1 MSSRYA
7 SQILLPIL
15 ARRIGDD
22 RFRQLT
28 RHVSPNG
35 PAQCRHFWGSRTTDA
50 GVPQDPAHQS
60 RFLRDLNNRSD
71 GGVRPKET
79 VVQLFES
86 GTVKMTEANLCE
98 YVRAL
103 AGLDKLS
110 GSALI
115 KTLERGAH
123 ASGAGDGSFRSDG
136 TSTAG
141 ILGTEDRPL
150 FMRTVDKSAYE
161 HMWATI
167 RSLLVTFCLLW
178 GISWVL
184 EDSSLLR
191 KPAGFLHNPDL
202 KPQRPTDTKFDDVKG
217 VDEAKEEL
225 VEVVDYLKNPGQFTK
240 LGGRLPKGILLVG
253 PPGACPCRCLPN
265 LYFMLLLSA
274 RLCQMHHLGL
284 PAPQLDRC
292 AIPVS
297 HTGTIQVRVP

>member
-1 MSSRYA
+1 MSSRHA
-7 SQILLPIL
+7 AQILLPVL
-15 ARRIGDD
+15 ARRIGDENV
-22 RFRQLT
+22 RQLS
-28 RHVSPNG
+28 RHFSPQG
-35 PAQCRHFWGSRTTDA
+35 FSQCRQFWGSRTTDA
-50 GVPQDPAHQS
+50 GVPQDPVLQS

-71 GGVRPKET
+71 GGARSKET
-79 VVQLFES
+79 VVHLFES
-86 GTVKMTEANLCE
+86 GSVKMTEANLCE

-115 KTLERGAH
+115 KTLERGAQ
-123 ASGAGDGSFRSDG
+123 SSSVGDGISRSDVP
-136 TSTAG
+136 STAG

-150 FMRTVDKSAYE
+150 YMRTVDKSAYE

-225 VEVVDYLKNPGQFTK
+225 VEVVDYLKNPGQFTQ
-240 LGGRLPKGILLVG
+240 LGGKLPKGILLVG
-253 PPGACPCRCLPN
+253 PPGALAPYRCTAYFPFLSLFPVCPVAGPWHR
-265 LYFMLLLSA
+265 LLMVPSA
-274 RLCQMHHLGL
+274 KAGSMHSTCKLKNNGL
-284 PAPQLDRC
+284 
-292 AIPVS
+292 
-297 HTGTIQVRVP
+297 

>member
-1 MSSRYA
+1 MTRRYA
-7 SQILLPIL
+7 TQILFPIL
-15 ARRIGDD
+15 ARGVADGS
-22 RFRQLT
+22 FRQLP
-28 RHVSPNG
+28 RCFSPNG
-35 PAQCRHFWGSRTTDA
+35 SSQCRHFWASRTTDA
-50 GVPQDPAHQS
+50 GVPQEPELQS

-71 GGVRPKET
+71 GGARSKET

-86 GTVKMTEANLCE
+86 GSIKMTEANLCE

-103 AGLDKLS
+103 AGLDRLS

-115 KTLERGAH
+115 RTLERGAV
-123 ASGAGDGSFRSDG
+123 ASGAGDGSSRRDG
-136 TSTAG
+136 ASTAG
-141 ILGTEDRPL
+141 MLGTEDQPL
-150 FMRTVDKSAYE
+150 YMRTVDKSAYE

-225 VEVVDYLKNPGQFTK
+225 VEVVDYLKNPSQFTK
-240 LGGRLPKGILLVG
+240 LGGKLPKGILLVG
-253 PPGACPCRCLPN
+253 PPGACP
-265 LYFMLLLSA
+265 
-274 RLCQMHHLGL
+274 
-284 PAPQLDRC
+284 
-292 AIPVS
+292 
-297 HTGTIQVRVP
+297 T

>member
-1 MSSRYA
+1 M
-7 SQILLPIL
+7 L
-15 ARRIGDD
+15 
-22 RFRQLT
+22 
-28 RHVSPNG
+28 
-35 PAQCRHFWGSRTTDA
+35 
-50 GVPQDPAHQS
+50 QS
-60 RFLRDLNNRSD
+60 RFLRDLNNRAD

-115 KTLERGAH
+115 KTLERGAQ
-123 ASGAGDGSFRSDG
+123 ASGAGDGSSRSDG
-136 TSTAG
+136 ASTAG

-240 LGGRLPKGILLVG
+240 LGGKLPKGILLVG
-253 PPGACPCRCLPN
+253 PPGARPRIRLPLVTALNAHPASN
-265 LYFMLLLSA
+265 LCTSCSNASRKPVCCCALLL
-274 RLCQMHHLGL
+274 
-284 PAPQLDRC
+284 QLMCSISSQTLQAYTKRVPHSFVSTVDGCCRHGEDHASKGHCWGGWC
-292 AIPVS
+292 ALFLHIW
-297 HTGTIQVRVP
+297 VRV